1 MLAWYEGEKGVKD
14 SAKVEEL
21 CNNAQLSAYIRMK
34 MSHIAEENNLQP
46 YEVPSALLLISDS
59 FTEQNGLLT
68 ASFKVRRSQIYEKYQ
83 TEIKALANHQ
93 V

>member
-1 MLAWYEGEKGVKD
+1 
-14 SAKVEEL
+14 
-21 CNNAQLSAYIRMK
+21 MK